1 MAASMT
7 NVACAL
13 GSSEGS
19 EKGDLDEKSGE
30 SHRVLEM
37 QIMRLLL

>member
-19 EKGDLDEKSGE
+19 EKVEIDEKIGE
-30 SHRVLEM
+30 SHCVLEM
-37 QIMRLLL
+37 QILR

>member
-7 NVACAL
+7 NVARAP

-19 EKGDLDEKSGE
+19 EKGEVDEKSGE
-30 SHRVLEM
+30 SHCVLEM
-37 QIMRLLL
+37 QIMRLLV

>member
-19 EKGDLDEKSGE
+19 EIGEVDEKSGE
-30 SHRVLEM
+30 SHCVLETH
-37 QIMRLLL
+37 IIKLLV